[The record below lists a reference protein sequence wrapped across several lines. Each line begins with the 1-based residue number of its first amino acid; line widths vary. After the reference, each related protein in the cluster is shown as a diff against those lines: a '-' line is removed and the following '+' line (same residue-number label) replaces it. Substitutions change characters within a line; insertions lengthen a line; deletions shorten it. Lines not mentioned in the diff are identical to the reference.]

1 MLFFTG
7 IELIFFI
14 AEYGAVFSVCAGDL
28 PEQGIRRVKT
38 FSAPH
43 STSPE
48 RRLGVHKEL
57 GEEEGRGDIWSDG
70 AFLSQINTVH
80 HGALLSCRC
89 LNTCLSMQSGEWILS
104 FALVVRAFFFNF
116 LDQTDPISTHE
127 FSHIYSSDYLC
138 HTTGRKWSSACVGCQ
153 LELSHD

>member
-57 GEEEGRGDIWSDG
+57 GEEEGRGDI
-70 AFLSQINTVH
+70 
-80 HGALLSCRC
+80 
-89 LNTCLSMQSGEWILS
+89 
-104 FALVVRAFFFNF
+104 
-116 LDQTDPISTHE
+116 
-127 FSHIYSSDYLC
+127 
-138 HTTGRKWSSACVGCQ
+138 
-153 LELSHD
+153 